1 MKNEVNYSN
10 FSKSLGLFDY
20 INPVLYGITTLT
32 IIKNM
37 NHGMIQ
43 WVYILFIMGAAISLI
58 FGIMIPTI
66 KLLVGLGKVQF
77 KMPVNIVFLVNIGI
91 FVSGITLFKTV
102 FSIGLC
108 LFIIYIIAVS
118 LILFILYCK
127 NRKFN
132 TIAVLTGAVGYL
144 LIYDSLIT
152 LSVRNNFQIPVIL
165 YALAILMFL
174 FLCMIGIKFNLKDAR
189 VHWIIEITNVIC
201 QFLVAVGTIILFD
214 FITI

>member
-10 FSKSLGLFDY
+10 FSISLGLFDY